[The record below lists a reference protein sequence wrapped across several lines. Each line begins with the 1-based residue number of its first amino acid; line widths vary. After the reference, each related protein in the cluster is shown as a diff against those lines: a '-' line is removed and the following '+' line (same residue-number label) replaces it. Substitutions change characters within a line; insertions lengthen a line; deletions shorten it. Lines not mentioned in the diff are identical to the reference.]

1 MSSAKRR
8 AKRLIQR
15 LVRMDQT
22 RQRMP
27 AHSEFLSIMG
37 CRQKQLQF
45 FDGCMAPL
53 GRRLASMGLEARTR
67 AALEAAGTNLGRGS
81 R

>member
-8 AKRLIQR
+8 AKRKISL

-27 AHSEFLSIMG
+27 RTSTLLLALG
-37 CRQKQLQF
+37 VADKQLRF
-45 FDGCMAPL
+45 FEGCMVPL
-53 GRRLASMGLEARTR
+53 GRSLARMGLEARTR
-67 AALEAAGTNLGRGS
+67 AALEDAGTNLVDRGS
-81 R
+81 